1 MNRRNIRLFS
11 VFHKEYPT
19 PNCDWI
25 TPIQAGRR
33 HAPIVL
39 PMIHDDM
46 GSASISDKNDRF
58 CELTALYWIWQNLDN
73 FDEEYI
79 GLVHYRRYFYFPC
92 ALPIHTHYISAD
104 FLNEAITDVQLWQYI
119 AEQLDAD
126 KLIVPIPTPFSHA
139 GFNVKSQY
147 IFAHD
152 EADWYL
158 LENTLIHTH
167 PDYQTAFSEF
177 SGMGS
182 MFGYNM
188 FIGSKNFVQQYC
200 AWLFPILFAM
210 EPHIAHKEDVYQN
223 RVFGFMA
230 ERLLNVYILHH
241 QIPTSM
247 LPVLQFP

>member
-25 TPIQAGRR
+25 TPIQVGRR

-58 CELTALYWIWQNLDN
+58 CELTALYWIWRNLDH
-73 FDEEYI
+73 FDEKYI
-79 GLVHYRRYFYFPC
+79 GLAHYRRYFYFPSE
-92 ALPIHTHYISAD
+92 LPIHTHYTSAD
-104 FLNEAITDVQLWQYI
+104 FLNEAITDAQLWQYI
-119 AEQLDAD
+119 AEQLDAG
-126 KLIVPIPTPFSHA
+126 KLIIPIPTSFSHA
-139 GFNVKSQY
+139 DLNIKSQY
-147 IFAHD
+147 IFAHN
-152 EADWYL
+152 EPDWL
-158 LENTLIHTH
+158 TLENTFTKMY
-167 PDYQTAFSEF
+167 PEYQLAFNAFANTDALS
-177 SGMGS
+177 
-182 MFGYNM
+182 GYNM
-188 FIGSKNFVQQYC
+188 FIGSKDFVQRYC

>member
-79 GLVHYRRYFYFPC
+79 GLVHYRRYFYG
-92 ALPIHTHYISAD
+92 
-104 FLNEAITDVQLWQYI
+104 N
-119 AEQLDAD
+119 
-126 KLIVPIPTPFSHA
+126 TP
-139 GFNVKSQY
+139 
-147 IFAHD
+147 
-152 EADWYL
+152 
-158 LENTLIHTH
+158 
-167 PDYQTAFSEF
+167 
-177 SGMGS
+177 
-182 MFGYNM
+182 
-188 FIGSKNFVQQYC
+188 
-200 AWLFPILFAM
+200 
-210 EPHIAHKEDVYQN
+210 
-223 RVFGFMA
+223 
-230 ERLLNVYILHH
+230 
-241 QIPTSM
+241 
-247 LPVLQFP
+247 